1 MIPQD
6 WSFYGQRWDKGKLGR
21 CSDNIFR
28 GTIWVSPLRWL
39 LGVRVPE
46 LGGVPSRAQHMG
58 SQGRALS
65 SGGNSGSMSLLI
77 RRADGADIP
86 LGTQGR
92 WGVFLT
98 GCLPGRGTL
107 LSGELPPSWDYL
119 LVSTLLTSSPYL
131 LPPAN
136 FYQVQKEVSPP
147 LPNPNQELQPA
158 RKLTE
163 EKNWEL
169 SNPPGTCDYLWWIQR
184 KKHLSG
190 WRFRWEFSH
199 LKNYLQREDSI
210 ISLQLLA
217 SFKMFSSLIQQTFLE
232 QSTMPGS
239 LRNSKLNPGYPQGS
253 PHPL

>member
-28 GTIWVSPLRWL
+28 GTIWVSNLRRL
-39 LGVRVPE
+39 RGARVPE
-46 LGGVPSRAQHMG
+46 LGTVPSRAQHMG

-65 SGGNSGSMSLLI
+65 SGGNSGSVSLLI

-86 LGTQGR
+86 FWAHRAVGESFWQAA
-92 WGVFLT
+92 
-98 GCLPGRGTL
+98 CLAGW
-107 LSGELPPSWDYL
+107 LSCLEQLPTSWDYL
-119 LVSTLLTSSPYL
+119 LVSTFLTSNPFL

-136 FYQVQKEVSPP
+136 FYQVQKEVRPP
-147 LPNPNQELQPA
+147 AQELEAA

-169 SNPPGTCDYLWWIQR
+169 SNPPGTCDYLWWIQQ

-217 SFKMFSSLIQQTFLE
+217 SFKKFSSLMQQAFIE

-239 LRNSKLNPGYPQGS
+239 LRNSELNPGCPQGF
-253 PHPL
+253 PHHL